1 MSKVKII
8 GYGSK
13 AELWVDNHMI
23 GKDVEAY
30 ALTHEAG
37 EKPVLTVSYR
47 VDELEVEADDVEV
60 GEAK

>member
-8 GYGSK
+8 GCGSK

-30 ALTHEAG
+30 ALIHEAG
-37 EKPVLTVSYR
+37 EKPRLTVSYV
-47 VDELEVEADDVEV
+47 VDELEVDVDDVNVENQ
-60 GEAK
+60 E